1 MGHRWR
7 SSPSP
12 QIMNLCSVS
21 SSIAKPPWVGTW
33 NQPDHTNQT
42 TASSPERSLTAGAL
56 GDTLLDDVAARAVTR
71 RRHHSS
77 LWSHLQD
84 SIFHHSFDTPLYRFN
99 VPELRVDTLDSLLAL
114 SDDLVKVRRTRFP
127 LFALLLAQALGSGS
141 VSSCV
146 CLYTHSPMLSCRVCR
161 TRFEGRSRTSSTP
174 KVSRAGPSPS
184 TASPPTPSSTMKCKV
199 HSP

>member
-1 MGHRWR
+1 VLAFKVNSCRPTPIHLDACSYQHPPARVQMGHRWR

-84 SIFHHSFDTPLYRFN
+84 SIFHHSLCSCVCAKQT
-99 VPELRVDTLDSLLAL
+99 
-114 SDDLVKVRRTRFP
+114 
-127 LFALLLAQALGSGS
+127 
-141 VSSCV
+141 SSCV
-146 CLYTHSPMLSCRVCR
+146 CARA
-161 TRFEGRSRTSSTP
+161 RFSWFSQRWLVSSSLMFRYSFVIVTGRSLF
-174 KVSRAGPSPS
+174 
-184 TASPPTPSSTMKCKV
+184 
-199 HSP
+199 